1 MELRQLEYFAAV
13 ARHGHFGRAALEVHV
28 TQSALSQ
35 QIARL
40 ERELGLSLLAR
51 TPKGAALTPAGVE
64 FNDHADA
71 ILRRVSQARAAIDGH
86 RAAVRG
92 IARIGATPHDSAAV
106 PPALVAFH
114 RAHPEVQLSLRHGSQ
129 GQLTELLAARMI
141 DVAVLGVHD
150 RGAPLGSGA
159 LVRVISEEP
168 LRLVCAPEDPIAG
181 AAEVTIETLRG
192 VPVILPERGTA
203 LRELV
208 VRSCQEAGFSP
219 LPLFETSDP
228 LTIRSL
234 AAEGLGCSAVPA
246 SWLTGNG
253 PAVGVAGFGRPVPR
267 YRVALVHSTDLPPL
281 GMLLVNHLDAFF
293 TAARDGQDSDVSAR
307 GSADRPG

>member
-1 MELRQLEYFAAV
+1 MELRQLEYFTAV

-35 QIARL
+35 QITRL

-51 TPKGAALTPAGVE
+51 TPKGAELTPAGVE
-64 FNDHADA
+64 LIGHADA
-71 ILRRVSQARAAIDGH
+71 ILRRVAEARAAIDGH
-86 RAAVRG
+86 RGAVRG

-114 RAHPEVQLSLRHGSQ
+114 RAHPQVQLSLRHGSP

-150 RGAPLGSGA
+150 HGPKLSSGA
-159 LVRVISEEP
+159 IVRVISEEP
-168 LRLVCAPEDPIAG
+168 LRLVCAHDDPIAG
-181 AAEVTIETLRG
+181 TADATIEVLRG
-192 VPVILPERGTA
+192 VPVILSERGTA

-208 VRSCQEAGFSP
+208 VQSCQAAGFSP

-228 LTIRSL
+228 LTICSL
-234 AAEGLGCSAVPA
+234 AAEGLGYSAVPG
-246 SWLTGNG
+246 SWLQSNA
-253 PAVGVAGFGRPVPR
+253 PRVGVASFDKPAPR
-267 YRVALVHSTDLPPL
+267 YEVALVHGADLPPL
-281 GMLLVNHLDAFF
+281 GKLLVNELDTFF
-293 TAARDGQDSDVSAR
+293 TGSPPDPR
-307 GSADRPG
+307 GSR